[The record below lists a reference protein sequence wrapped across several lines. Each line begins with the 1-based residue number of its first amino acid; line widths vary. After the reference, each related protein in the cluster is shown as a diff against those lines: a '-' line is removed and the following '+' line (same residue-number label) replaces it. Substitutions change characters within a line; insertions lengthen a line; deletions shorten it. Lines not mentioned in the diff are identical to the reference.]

1 MKFDDT
7 KKVAVIKEIKSIIE
21 GLNLVQVRQLLMF
34 LTNYEYKFYKNNDFL
49 AKFNLSV
56 LSALLVLVLFHIF

>member
-34 LTNYEYKFYKNNDFL
+34 LTNYEYEFYKNNDF
-49 AKFNLSV
+49 FGQ
-56 LSALLVLVLFHIF
+56 I